1 MKRIDLIAQNGNDG
15 LHYVEDKNVVVCRND
30 SRTYVEETKDSVVE
44 AVTESF
50 KQRSKTGIE
59 KYGVTLDR
67 TDLNVLDWL
76 QHLQEELMDA
86 TLYVEKLKKELK

>member
-15 LHYVEDKNVVVCRND
+15 LHYVEDKNVVVCKND
-30 SRTYVEETKDSVVE
+30 YSIEETKDTVVE
-44 AVTESF
+44 AVTEAY
-50 KQRSKTGIE
+50 KQRSKVGIE

-67 TDLNVLDWL
+67 TDLNLLDWL